1 MIYAMSDIHGSL
13 EAFEER
19 LKEVDLSGKN
29 RLVLLGDYIDYGTS
43 SAQVLERI
51 YELQKT
57 HGAEKVIV
65 LKGNHED
72 MLLQWI
78 DQSHRT
84 PTPATEADWPLI
96 AEKKELIRWIR
107 KMPLYYQTGTQIYVH
122 AGVDE
127 EAEDLWQVG
136 TSDEVFLWKY
146 PATTG
151 SFYMTIIAGHVGT
164 YALAGKKSFHDIY
177 YDGASHYYIDGT
189 VYNGGKLNLFI
200 YDEETDSYRI

>member
-1 MIYAMSDIHGSL
+1 MIYAMSDIHGCL
-13 EAFEER
+13 EAFEDR

-107 KMPLYYQTGTQIYVH
+107 NLPLYYQTGTQIYVH

-164 YALAGKKSFHDIY
+164 YALAGKKSFYDIY

>member
-164 YALAGKKSFHDIY
+164 YALAGKKSFHDFY

-200 YDEETDSYRI
+200 YDEETDAYRI

>member
-1 MIYAMSDIHGSL
+1 MPAM
-13 EAFEER
+13 
-19 LKEVDLSGKN
+19 
-29 RLVLLGDYIDYGTS
+29 
-43 SAQVLERI
+43 
-51 YELQKT
+51 
-57 HGAEKVIV
+57 
-65 LKGNHED
+65 
-72 MLLQWI
+72 
-78 DQSHRT
+78 
-84 PTPATEADWPLI
+84 EADWPLI
-96 AEKKELIRWIR
+96 AEKKELIKWIR
-107 KMPLYYQTGTQIYVH
+107 NLPLYYQTGTQIYVH
-122 AGVDE
+122 AGIDE

-164 YALAGKKSFHDIY
+164 YALAGKKSFYDIY